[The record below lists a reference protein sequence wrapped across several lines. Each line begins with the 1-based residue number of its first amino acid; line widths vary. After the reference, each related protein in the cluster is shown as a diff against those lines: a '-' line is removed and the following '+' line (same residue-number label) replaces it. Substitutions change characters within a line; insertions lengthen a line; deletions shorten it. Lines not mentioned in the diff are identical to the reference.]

1 MKIIVKS
8 ENLLKALSHVQS
20 VVERRNAV
28 PILSNV
34 KLECLDDGFL
44 SLTTTDTDISIKD
57 KLEAN
62 IIEPGAIT
70 VPAATL
76 YDIVR
81 KLGSGIEISI
91 VSAGEDAST
100 CEFKVNNSEFN
111 LPCLPVA
118 DFPNFEI
125 NKPTHSFKI
134 SSEICKALFNKT
146 RHAIS
151 ADETR
156 YYLNGVYMHPTTAED
171 NTNILRVVATDSHR
185 LARAQTTLP
194 SGCEDMPGVI
204 IPKKTVGEVIKLLE
218 DYIGE
223 LEIGISSKKII
234 FTIGATVLNSK
245 LIEGKFPDYD
255 RVIPKNNDKTLE
267 VSRADLTRAI
277 DLVTSVSND
286 KTRAVRFNIAPS
298 KMEVYA
304 SSEMNGNARG
314 VQEINVV
321 SSSLEPITIGF
332 NSRYVLE
339 ALSAIEGDTVQITF
353 STSVSAVI
361 AQDPAEVS
369 YIYILMPMQV

>member
-1 MKIIVKS
+1 MRVIVKS

-34 KLECLDDGFL
+34 KIECTNDGIL

-57 KLEAN
+57 QIEATILE
-62 IIEPGAIT
+62 EGSIT

-81 KLGSGIEISI
+81 KLGSGIEINITST
-91 VSAGEDAST
+91 GEDAST

-125 NKPTHSFKI
+125 NKPTHFFKI
-134 SSEICKALFNKT
+134 ASEIFKSLFNKT
-146 RHAIS
+146 KHAIS
-151 ADETR
+151 VDETR
-156 YYLNGVYMHPTTAED
+156 YYLNGVYMHPTTNDDGASV
-171 NTNILRVVATDSHR
+171 LRVVATDSHR
-185 LARAQTTLP
+185 LARAQTILP
-194 SGCEDMPGVI
+194 AGCSEMPGVI
-204 IPKKTVGEVIKLLE
+204 IPKKTVGEVVKLLE
-218 DYIGE
+218 DYVGE
-223 LEIGISSKKII
+223 IEVGISQKKIT
-234 FTIGATVLNSK
+234 FQIGATVLNSK

-255 RVIPKNNDKTLE
+255 RVIPKTNDKTME
-267 VSRADLTRAI
+267 VSRADLVRAI
-277 DLVTSVSND
+277 DLVISVSND
-286 KTRAVRFNIAPS
+286 KTRAVRFNIEPS
-298 KMEVYA
+298 KMSVYA

-321 SSSLEPITIGF
+321 SSSLEPTTIGF

-339 ALSAIEGDTVQITF
+339 SLAAIEGDTVKVSF
-353 STSVSAVI
+353 SNSVSAVI
-361 AQDPAEVS
+361 AHDPQEAS
-369 YIYILMPMQV
+369 FIYILMPMQV